1 MAIKRLNDPGDA
13 KKLTALLHQAYAADV
28 ALGIH
33 FGAAT
38 IEEATVAGHIKTKPT
53 FVIEENGDFVATVS
67 VRLPWADNPG
77 PFALPHLGWV
87 ATNPRYQHQG
97 RAKHLI
103 NWVIENYIQK
113 ELQAPAVSLGTA
125 LEHPWLSK
133 AYEKLGFQK
142 VDVVRKFP
150 DHQTL
155 YLVKTLD
162 EKQVKQVQDNY
173 LQAVLA
179 KNIINVD

>member
-1 MAIKRLNDPGDA
+1 MAIKRLTNTDDA
-13 KKLTALLHQAYAADV
+13 PQLTALLHQAYAADV

-38 IEEATVAGHIKTKPT
+38 IEQVEVEHHIETTPT
-53 FVIEENGDFVATVS
+53 FVIEENGDIVATVS

-87 ATNPRYQHQG
+87 ATNPKYQHQG

-103 NWVIENYIQK
+103 NWVIEHYVQN

-125 LEHPWLSK
+125 LEHPWLGT
-133 AYEKLGFQK
+133 AYEKLGFQR

-162 EKQVKQVQDNY
+162 EGQVARVQDEY
-173 LQAVLA
+173 LQSVLEERV
-179 KNIINVD
+179 ND